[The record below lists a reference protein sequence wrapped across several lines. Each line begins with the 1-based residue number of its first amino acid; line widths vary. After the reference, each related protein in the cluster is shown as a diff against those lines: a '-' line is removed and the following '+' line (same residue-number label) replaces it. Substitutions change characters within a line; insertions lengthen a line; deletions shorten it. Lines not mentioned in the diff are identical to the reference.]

1 MNLVKKK
8 SRKQEAQTAK
18 DIGGKTTIASGAL
31 VQKGDVFNDKLLV
44 ECKTTEKDFYS
55 LKKTTWDK
63 IFKEAV
69 RNSNMRIPVMRIDL
83 KDSSTH
89 SYAIMQENNFTLWC
103 YGKAVY
109 VLDIENA
116 NEKSYR
122 VVDISDHFVNADIIV
137 GKHFAF
143 EQDKGIVQ
151 IRWSDF
157 IKLFN
162 MVYEK

>member
-1 MNLVKKK
+1 MNLIKKK
-8 SRKQEAQTAK
+8 SKKQEAKTAK

-31 VQKGDVFNDKLLV
+31 VQKGDVFNDNILV

-63 IFKEAV
+63 IYREAL
-69 RNSNMRIPVMRIDL
+69 NSHLRIPVMRIDL
-83 KDSSTH
+83 KDSSAH

-151 IRWSDF
+151 IRWDDF
-157 IKLFN
+157 VKLFRLN
-162 MVYEK
+162 YEAE